1 MSTVPRA
8 TSPRSPP
15 RSLASPKLLPKL
27 LSRPSKRKRIST
39 AKHWRKTDIEYY
51 CHPTD
56 GCRSDNDSYQA
67 DFEVYDTLEHCH
79 DHCPP
84 EKQFRAYNPT
94 FPRYSL
100 PDADQLRDRQLRE
113 EKRVFDEINTSA
125 KRQLEAARE
134 RDDTLRSQR
143 DFDRLMDDIYQSSR
157 PMSTAT
163 AAAAAP
169 AARRAATAAAAAA
182 ADASAADAPPVRWRV
197 GGKVR
202 RLL

>member
-1 MSTVPRA
+1 MSTA
-8 TSPRSPP
+8 
-15 RSLASPKLLPKL
+15 A
-27 LSRPSKRKRIST
+27 KRKRIST
-39 AKHWRKTDIEYY
+39 ARHWRKTDIEYY

-67 DFEVYDTLEHCH
+67 EFKVYDTLEHCH
-79 DHCPP
+79 EHCPP
-84 EKQFRAYNPT
+84 EKWRAYNPT

-113 EKRVFDEINTSA
+113 EKRALAEIEIKSR
-125 KRQLEAARE
+125 RQLEAARE

-143 DFDRLMDDIYQSSR
+143 DFDRLMDDIYHSSR
-157 PMSTAT
+157 PMSAAGAASRS

-169 AARRAATAAAAAA
+169 SAAVRAAVAAAAAA
-182 ADASAADAPPVRWRV
+182 ADAAAAPPPPVRWRV

>member
-8 TSPRSPP
+8 TSPRLSP
-15 RSLASPKLLPKL
+15 R
-27 LSRPSKRKRIST
+27 LSRPAKRKRIST

-56 GCRSDNDSYQA
+56 GCRSDNDSYEA
-67 DFEVYDTLEHCH
+67 DFKVYDTLEHCH
-79 DHCPP
+79 VYCPP
-84 EKQFRAYNPT
+84 ERLKFRGYNPT

-100 PDADQLRDRQLRE
+100 PDPDQLRDRQLRE
-113 EKRVFDEINTSA
+113 EKRVLAEIDTAA

-157 PMSTAT
+157 PMSTA
-163 AAAAAP
+163 AASVTP
-169 AARRAATAAAAAA
+169 ARRAAAAAAAA
-182 ADASAADAPPVRWRV
+182 ADALDAPAPPPPVRWRV